1 MHLQLYIYIHYTPT
15 CQHLCEYAFESIEF
29 RVQNCIFFRQLPNC
43 FFHVDFR
50 CLYIFILY
58 ILFIIVSDGDSFS
71 TTSLTSLGL
80 NEMLHLIIYVFYT
93 CTSYDLQKYTIISQL
108 SRIEYIHHCKLI
120 HRDLKPENISIGRP
134 RQTLPFKESA
144 EDTIYL
150 IDFGMAKPYIDKNTK
165 NHIMYNTEVGVFG
178 TYQFMSAN
186 SHLGIGKNF
195 TRR

>member
-1 MHLQLYIYIHYTPT
+1 M
-15 CQHLCEYAFESIEF
+15 CS
-29 RVQNCIFFRQLPNC
+29 
-43 FFHVDFR
+43 
-50 CLYIFILY
+50 
-58 ILFIIVSDGDSFS
+58 
-71 TTSLTSLGL
+71 
-80 NEMLHLIIYVFYT
+80 
-93 CTSYDLQKYTIISQL
+93 SYNLQKCTIISQL
-108 SRIEYIHHCKLI
+108 SRIEYVHHRKLI

-186 SHLGIGKNF
+186 SHLGIGKKC
-195 TRR
+195 TRRLG